1 MSIKSFEIK
10 VFGRVQGVG
19 FRFYTKKKASELG
32 LKGSVQNKADG
43 SVYIEVEGQE
53 EAVEQFIIWCN
64 NGPQWARVSK
74 VQMQEIPGM
83 GYESFNTK

>member
-1 MSIKSFEIK
+1 MPIKSFEIK

-19 FRFYTKKKASELG
+19 FRFYSNKKAKELG
-32 LKGSVQNKADG
+32 LNGMVQNKADG

-53 EAVEQFIIWCN
+53 EAIEQFIIWCE

-74 VQMQEIPGM
+74 VQIQEIPGM
-83 GYESFNTK
+83 GFESFKIN